1 MCCVLNNN
9 DVRERKRPQK
19 HNNKSL
25 LLKKKTEERSFERK
39 NASDF
44 RVFFFSF
51 KIPLQRKA
59 HNAEEENFVVR
70 EISLQTNKQT
80 TRKERTNKREKR
92 TKREKIMASSLS
104 SSSLLQVLSFS
115 KASSFG
121 GRARRRRSKRST
133 NHHPLTK
140 ISADASAHSNNKNDD
155 DSEDENDEN
164 EEKKSFFFS
173 TTTTIESTRGRRR
186 RSRAANTSNNMNN
199 NSSQEEEELSSTI
212 IRNSV
217 IKNSNKSSSSSQ
229 SSAFEL
235 AGGFLYVRN
244 FFEKEDFE
252 KIARACDDLR
262 KHLKEEKRVC
272 ANSRLGVMVPEEDVV
287 HQMCCSEFAAEKL
300 RELVLSDEEK
310 LDAKKRNA
318 LKPSDVPVEYRIYP
332 FGGSMDWHRDVALYT
347 EPQFEIVCTIHNSSD
362 SRTEWKDVD
371 TGRRRGIRSEPNSVL
386 IVQADSV
393 VHRVTPIT
401 KGERSIVKFAYS
413 TTNEKTVDY
422 YDNLLTYND
431 DYEPTEG
438 SNGKRAATTSSS
450 SSSTSE
456 NFPSPH

>member
-1 MCCVLNNN
+1 MTFLLRTEGVKEETPKTTSVKKN
-9 DVRERKRPQK
+9 REAREKIHQSK
-19 HNNKSL
+19 
-25 LLKKKTEERSFERK
+25 
-39 NASDF
+39 
-44 RVFFFSF
+44 FFHSV
-51 KIPLQRKA
+51 PLQRKS
-59 HNAEEENFVVR
+59 NRGGKLQER
-70 EISLQTNKQT
+70 SLFKQQQQQQN
-80 TRKERTNKREKR
+80 TRGQKRER
-92 TKREKIMASSLS
+92 TKRKIMAHASSLS
-104 SSSLLQVLSFS
+104 SSSLLVRSFS
-115 KASSFG
+115 KASFG
-121 GRARRRRSKRST
+121 GRGRRRRSKRS
-133 NHHPLTK
+133 NNPLTK
-140 ISADASAHSNNKNDD
+140 ISADSSAHSNNTNDD

-164 EEKKSFFFS
+164 DEKKSFFFS
-173 TTTTIESTRGRRR
+173 TTTTIDSTRGRRR
-186 RSRAANTSNNMNN
+186 RSRAANNSNNINN

-300 RELVLSDEEK
+300 RALVLSDEEK

>member
-1 MCCVLNNN
+1 M
-9 DVRERKRPQK
+9 
-19 HNNKSL
+19 
-25 LLKKKTEERSFERK
+25 
-39 NASDF
+39 
-44 RVFFFSF
+44 
-51 KIPLQRKA
+51 A
-59 HNAEEENFVVR
+59 HV
-70 EISLQTNKQT
+70 
-80 TRKERTNKREKR
+80 
-92 TKREKIMASSLS
+92 ASSLS
-104 SSSLLQVLSFS
+104 SSSLLVLSFS

-121 GRARRRRSKRST
+121 GRRRRRSKRST
-133 NHHPLTK
+133 NHPLTK
-140 ISADASAHSNNKNDD
+140 ISADSSSAHSNNTNED
-155 DSEDENDEN
+155 DSEDECDENNDEKK
-164 EEKKSFFFS
+164 KKSFFFS
-173 TTTTIESTRGRRR
+173 TTTTIDSTRGRRR
-186 RSRAANTSNNMNN
+186 RSRAANTSNNINN
-199 NSSQEEEELSSTI
+199 NSSQEEEEELSSAI

-310 LDAKKRNA
+310 LDANKRNA

>member
-1 MCCVLNNN
+1 MN
-9 DVRERKRPQK
+9 ERDPK
-19 HNNKSL
+19 NKQQVSL
-25 LLKKKTEERSFERK
+25 VKKKQKRSFKRK
-39 NASDF
+39 NAIT
-44 RVFFFSF
+44 RVFFFRSKF
-51 KIPLQRKA
+51 LFREK
-59 HNAEEENFVVR
+59 HTTEEENFVVKR
-70 EISLQTNKQT
+70 DLSSNKQT
-80 TRKERTNKREKR
+80 TQARTNKREKR
-92 TKREKIMASSLS
+92 TKQKIMASSLS
-104 SSSLLQVLSFS
+104 SSSLLVLSFS
-115 KASSFG
+115 KASKSFG
-121 GRARRRRSKRST
+121 GRRRRRSKRST

-140 ISADASAHSNNKNDD
+140 ISADASSSAHSNNTNEED
-155 DSEDENDEN
+155 DSEDEFFDENNNDEKK
-164 EEKKSFFFS
+164 KKSFFFS
-173 TTTTIESTRGRRR
+173 TTTTIDSTRGRRR

-199 NSSQEEEELSSTI
+199 NSSQEEELSSTI

-310 LDAKKRNA
+310 LDANKRNA

>member
-1 MCCVLNNN
+1 M
-9 DVRERKRPQK
+9 
-19 HNNKSL
+19 
-25 LLKKKTEERSFERK
+25 
-39 NASDF
+39 
-44 RVFFFSF
+44 
-51 KIPLQRKA
+51 A
-59 HNAEEENFVVR
+59 H
-70 EISLQTNKQT
+70 K
-80 TRKERTNKREKR
+80 
-92 TKREKIMASSLS
+92 MASSLS
-104 SSSLLQVLSFS
+104 SSSLLVLSFS
-115 KASSFG
+115 KESSSFG
-121 GRARRRRSKRST
+121 GRRRRRSKRST
-133 NHHPLTK
+133 NHPLTK
-140 ISADASAHSNNKNDD
+140 ISADSSSAHSNNTNED
-155 DSEDENDEN
+155 DSEDECDENNDEKK
-164 EEKKSFFFS
+164 KKSFFFS

-186 RSRAANTSNNMNN
+186 RSRAANTSNNINN
-199 NSSQEEEELSSTI
+199 NSSQEEEEELSSAI

>member
-1 MCCVLNNN
+1 M
-9 DVRERKRPQK
+9 
-19 HNNKSL
+19 
-25 LLKKKTEERSFERK
+25 
-39 NASDF
+39 
-44 RVFFFSF
+44 
-51 KIPLQRKA
+51 A
-59 HNAEEENFVVR
+59 HV
-70 EISLQTNKQT
+70 
-80 TRKERTNKREKR
+80 
-92 TKREKIMASSLS
+92 ASSLS
-104 SSSLLQVLSFS
+104 SSSLLVLSFS

-121 GRARRRRSKRST
+121 GRRRRRSKRST
-133 NHHPLTK
+133 NHPLTK
-140 ISADASAHSNNKNDD
+140 ISADSSSAHSNNTNED
-155 DSEDENDEN
+155 DSEDECDENNDEKK
-164 EEKKSFFFS
+164 KKSFFFS

-186 RSRAANTSNNMNN
+186 RSRAANTSNNINN
-199 NSSQEEEELSSTI
+199 NSSQEEEEELSSAI

-431 DYEPTEG
+431 DYEPTQG

>member
-1 MCCVLNNN
+1 M
-9 DVRERKRPQK
+9 
-19 HNNKSL
+19 
-25 LLKKKTEERSFERK
+25 
-39 NASDF
+39 
-44 RVFFFSF
+44 
-51 KIPLQRKA
+51 A
-59 HNAEEENFVVR
+59 HV
-70 EISLQTNKQT
+70 
-80 TRKERTNKREKR
+80 
-92 TKREKIMASSLS
+92 ASSLS
-104 SSSLLQVLSFS
+104 SSSHLLVLSFS
-115 KASSFG
+115 KASKFG
-121 GRARRRRSKRST
+121 GRGRRRRSKRS
-133 NHHPLTK
+133 NDPLTK
-140 ISADASAHSNNKNDD
+140 ISADSSSSANSNNDNDD
-155 DSEDENDEN
+155 DSEEENDEKN
-164 EEKKSFFFS
+164 EKKSFFFS
-173 TTTTIESTRGRRR
+173 TTTTTTIDSTRGRRR
-186 RSRAANTSNNMNN
+186 RSRAANNNNNNINN
-199 NSSQEEEELSSTI
+199 NSSQEEEEELSSTI

-300 RELVLSDEEK
+300 RELVLSGEERR
-310 LDAKKRNA
+310 DAKKRHA

>member
-1 MCCVLNNN
+1 M
-9 DVRERKRPQK
+9 
-19 HNNKSL
+19 
-25 LLKKKTEERSFERK
+25 
-39 NASDF
+39 
-44 RVFFFSF
+44 
-51 KIPLQRKA
+51 A
-59 HNAEEENFVVR
+59 HV
-70 EISLQTNKQT
+70 
-80 TRKERTNKREKR
+80 
-92 TKREKIMASSLS
+92 ASSLS
-104 SSSLLQVLSFS
+104 SSSLLVLSFS

-121 GRARRRRSKRST
+121 GRRRRRSKRST
-133 NHHPLTK
+133 NHPLTK
-140 ISADASAHSNNKNDD
+140 ISADSSSAHSNNTNED
-155 DSEDENDEN
+155 DSEDECDENNDEKK
-164 EEKKSFFFS
+164 KKSFFFS

-186 RSRAANTSNNMNN
+186 RSRAANTSNNINN
-199 NSSQEEEELSSTI
+199 NSSQEEEEELSSAI

>member
-1 MCCVLNNN
+1 M
-9 DVRERKRPQK
+9 Q
-19 HNNKSL
+19 SL
-25 LLKKKTEERSFERK
+25 ES
-39 NASDF
+39 
-44 RVFFFSF
+44 FFFRSKF
-51 KIPLQRKA
+51 LFREK
-59 HNAEEENFVVR
+59 HTTEEENFVVR
-70 EISLQTNKQT
+70 EISLQTNKQHKRGQT
-80 TRKERTNKREKR
+80 KERREQN
-92 TKREKIMASSLS
+92 EKIMASSLS
-104 SSSLLQVLSFS
+104 SSSLLVRSFS
-115 KASSFG
+115 KASKSFG
-121 GRARRRRSKRST
+121 GRRRRRSKRST

-140 ISADASAHSNNKNDD
+140 ISADASSSAHSNNTNEED
-155 DSEDENDEN
+155 DSEDEFFDENNNDEKK
-164 EEKKSFFFS
+164 KKSFFFS

-310 LDAKKRNA
+310 LDANKRNA

>member
-1 MCCVLNNN
+1 M
-9 DVRERKRPQK
+9 
-19 HNNKSL
+19 
-25 LLKKKTEERSFERK
+25 
-39 NASDF
+39 
-44 RVFFFSF
+44 
-51 KIPLQRKA
+51 A
-59 HNAEEENFVVR
+59 HV
-70 EISLQTNKQT
+70 
-80 TRKERTNKREKR
+80 
-92 TKREKIMASSLS
+92 ASSLS
-104 SSSLLQVLSFS
+104 SSSLLVLSFS

-121 GRARRRRSKRST
+121 GRRRRRSKRST
-133 NHHPLTK
+133 NHPLTK
-140 ISADASAHSNNKNDD
+140 ISADSSSAHSNNTNED
-155 DSEDENDEN
+155 DSEDECDENNDEKK
-164 EEKKSFFFS
+164 KKSFFFS
-173 TTTTIESTRGRRR
+173 TTTAIESTRGRRR
-186 RSRAANTSNNMNN
+186 RSRAANTSNNINN
-199 NSSQEEEELSSTI
+199 NSSQEEEEELSSAI

-217 IKNSNKSSSSSQ
+217 IKNSNKSSFSSQ

-310 LDAKKRNA
+310 LDANKRNA

>member
-1 MCCVLNNN
+1 MAHL
-9 DVRERKRPQK
+9 
-19 HNNKSL
+19 HAFSSL
-25 LLKKKTEERSFERK
+25 LSFSPF
-39 NASDF
+39 N
-44 RVFFFSF
+44 
-51 KIPLQRKA
+51 
-59 HNAEEENFVVR
+59 N
-70 EISLQTNKQT
+70 
-80 TRKERTNKREKR
+80 
-92 TKREKIMASSLS
+92 S
-104 SSSLLQVLSFS
+104 SSSFS
-115 KASSFG
+115 KG
-121 GRARRRRSKRST
+121 RRRRRKRS
-133 NHHPLTK
+133 NNPLTK
-140 ISADASAHSNNKNDD
+140 ISADSSARSTLNSSSSLNKDD
-155 DSEDENDEN
+155 DDENENDEN
-164 EEKKSFFFS
+164 NEKKSFFFS
-173 TTTTIESTRGRRR
+173 TTIDSTRRRR
-186 RSRAANTSNNMNN
+186 RSRAANINNNNIN
-199 NSSQEEEELSSTI
+199 NSSQEEEELKSSTI

-217 IKNSNKSSSSSQ
+217 IKNSKKSSSSSS

-300 RELVLSDEEK
+300 RALVLSDEEK
-310 LDAKKRNA
+310 RDAKKRHA

-450 SSSTSE
+450 SSTSE

>member
-1 MCCVLNNN
+1 MH
-9 DVRERKRPQK
+9 Q
-19 HNNKSL
+19 
-25 LLKKKTEERSFERK
+25 T
-39 NASDF
+39 F

-51 KIPLQRKA
+51 KIHLQRKA
-59 HNAEEENFVVR
+59 HNA
-70 EISLQTNKQT
+70 
-80 TRKERTNKREKR
+80 RKERTNKREKR

-173 TTTTIESTRGRRR
+173 TTTTIDSTRGRRR
-186 RSRAANTSNNMNN
+186 RSRAANTSNNINN
-199 NSSQEEEELSSTI
+199 NSSQEEEEELSSTI

-235 AGGFLYVRN
+235 SGGFLYVRN

>member
-1 MCCVLNNN
+1 MKERDPKNKKQRGACYKKNREEREKNFVCFFEKKFNRFFVLFFESSSDEKRRGKLQEERDLSSNDDDDDNNN
-9 DVRERKRPQK
+9 DNKTREYYKRER
-19 HNNKSL
+19 
-25 LLKKKTEERSFERK
+25 EREPTR
-39 NASDF
+39 
-44 RVFFFSF
+44 
-51 KIPLQRKA
+51 
-59 HNAEEENFVVR
+59 R
-70 EISLQTNKQT
+70 EI
-80 TRKERTNKREKR
+80 
-92 TKREKIMASSLS
+92 MAHASSLS
-104 SSSLLQVLSFS
+104 SSSLLRVLSFS
-115 KASSFG
+115 KVSSFG

-133 NHHPLTK
+133 NHPLTK

-173 TTTTIESTRGRRR
+173 TTTTIDSTRGRRR
-186 RSRAANTSNNMNN
+186 RSRAANNNKNMNN

-217 IKNSNKSSSSSQ
+217 IKNSNKSSSSSSQ

-235 AGGFLYVRN
+235 SGGFLYVRN

-287 HQMCCSEFAAEKL
+287 HQICCSEFAAEKL

>member
-1 MCCVLNNN
+1 M
-9 DVRERKRPQK
+9 
-19 HNNKSL
+19 
-25 LLKKKTEERSFERK
+25 
-39 NASDF
+39 
-44 RVFFFSF
+44 
-51 KIPLQRKA
+51 A
-59 HNAEEENFVVR
+59 HV
-70 EISLQTNKQT
+70 
-80 TRKERTNKREKR
+80 
-92 TKREKIMASSLS
+92 ASSLS
-104 SSSLLQVLSFS
+104 SSSLLVLSFS
-115 KASSFG
+115 KASFG
-121 GRARRRRSKRST
+121 GRRRRRSKRST
-133 NHHPLTK
+133 NHPLTK
-140 ISADASAHSNNKNDD
+140 ISADSSAHSNNTNED
-155 DSEDENDEN
+155 DSEDECDENNDEK
-164 EEKKSFFFS
+164 KKSFFFS
-173 TTTTIESTRGRRR
+173 TTTTIDSTRGRRR
-186 RSRAANTSNNMNN
+186 RSRAANTSNNINN

>member
-1 MCCVLNNN
+1 M
-9 DVRERKRPQK
+9 
-19 HNNKSL
+19 
-25 LLKKKTEERSFERK
+25 
-39 NASDF
+39 
-44 RVFFFSF
+44 
-51 KIPLQRKA
+51 A
-59 HNAEEENFVVR
+59 HV
-70 EISLQTNKQT
+70 
-80 TRKERTNKREKR
+80 
-92 TKREKIMASSLS
+92 ASSLS
-104 SSSLLQVLSFS
+104 SSSLLVLSFS

-121 GRARRRRSKRST
+121 GRRRRRSKRST

-140 ISADASAHSNNKNDD
+140 ISADSSSAHSNNTNED
-155 DSEDENDEN
+155 DSEDECDENNDEKK
-164 EEKKSFFFS
+164 KKSFFFS

-186 RSRAANTSNNMNN
+186 RSRAANTSNNINN
-199 NSSQEEEELSSTI
+199 NSSQEEEEELSSTI

-217 IKNSNKSSSSSQ
+217 IKNSNKSSSSSSQ

-235 AGGFLYVRN
+235 SGGFLYVRN

>member
-1 MCCVLNNN
+1 M
-9 DVRERKRPQK
+9 
-19 HNNKSL
+19 
-25 LLKKKTEERSFERK
+25 
-39 NASDF
+39 
-44 RVFFFSF
+44 
-51 KIPLQRKA
+51 A
-59 HNAEEENFVVR
+59 HV
-70 EISLQTNKQT
+70 
-80 TRKERTNKREKR
+80 
-92 TKREKIMASSLS
+92 ASSLS
-104 SSSLLQVLSFS
+104 SSSLLVLSFS

-121 GRARRRRSKRST
+121 GRRRRRSKRST
-133 NHHPLTK
+133 NHPLTK
-140 ISADASAHSNNKNDD
+140 ISADSSSAHSNNTNED
-155 DSEDENDEN
+155 DSEDECDENNDEKK
-164 EEKKSFFFS
+164 KKSFFFS

-186 RSRAANTSNNMNN
+186 RSRAANTSNNINN
-199 NSSQEEEELSSTI
+199 NSSQEEEEELSSTI

-300 RELVLSDEEK
+300 RELVLSDKEK

>member
-1 MCCVLNNN
+1 
-9 DVRERKRPQK
+9 
-19 HNNKSL
+19 
-25 LLKKKTEERSFERK
+25 
-39 NASDF
+39 
-44 RVFFFSF
+44 
-51 KIPLQRKA
+51 
-59 HNAEEENFVVR
+59 
-70 EISLQTNKQT
+70 
-80 TRKERTNKREKR
+80 
-92 TKREKIMASSLS
+92 MASSLS

-173 TTTTIESTRGRRR
+173 TTTTIDSTRGRRR

>member
-1 MCCVLNNN
+1 M
-9 DVRERKRPQK
+9 
-19 HNNKSL
+19 
-25 LLKKKTEERSFERK
+25 
-39 NASDF
+39 
-44 RVFFFSF
+44 
-51 KIPLQRKA
+51 A
-59 HNAEEENFVVR
+59 HV
-70 EISLQTNKQT
+70 
-80 TRKERTNKREKR
+80 
-92 TKREKIMASSLS
+92 ASSLS
-104 SSSLLQVLSFS
+104 SSSLLVLSIS

-121 GRARRRRSKRST
+121 GRRRRRSKRST
-133 NHHPLTK
+133 NHPLTK
-140 ISADASAHSNNKNDD
+140 ISADSSSAHSNNTNED
-155 DSEDENDEN
+155 DSEDECDENNDEKK
-164 EEKKSFFFS
+164 KKSFFFS
-173 TTTTIESTRGRRR
+173 TTTTIDSTRGRRR
-186 RSRAANTSNNMNN
+186 RSRAANNNKNMNN

>member
-1 MCCVLNNN
+1 M
-9 DVRERKRPQK
+9 
-19 HNNKSL
+19 
-25 LLKKKTEERSFERK
+25 
-39 NASDF
+39 
-44 RVFFFSF
+44 
-51 KIPLQRKA
+51 A
-59 HNAEEENFVVR
+59 HV
-70 EISLQTNKQT
+70 
-80 TRKERTNKREKR
+80 
-92 TKREKIMASSLS
+92 ASSLS
-104 SSSLLQVLSFS
+104 SSSLLVLSFS

-121 GRARRRRSKRST
+121 ERRRRRSKRST
-133 NHHPLTK
+133 NHPLTK
-140 ISADASAHSNNKNDD
+140 ISADSSSAHSNNTNED
-155 DSEDENDEN
+155 DSEDECDENNDEKK
-164 EEKKSFFFS
+164 KKSFFFS
-173 TTTTIESTRGRRR
+173 TTTTIDSTRGRRR

>member
-1 MCCVLNNN
+1 
-9 DVRERKRPQK
+9 
-19 HNNKSL
+19 
-25 LLKKKTEERSFERK
+25 
-39 NASDF
+39 
-44 RVFFFSF
+44 
-51 KIPLQRKA
+51 
-59 HNAEEENFVVR
+59 
-70 EISLQTNKQT
+70 
-80 TRKERTNKREKR
+80 
-92 TKREKIMASSLS
+92 MASSLS

-186 RSRAANTSNNMNN
+186 RSRGANTSNNINN
-199 NSSQEEEELSSTI
+199 NSSQEEEEELSSTI

>member
-1 MCCVLNNN
+1 M
-9 DVRERKRPQK
+9 RKRK
-19 HNNKSL
+19 G
-25 LLKKKTEERSFERK
+25 KKEK
-39 NASDF
+39 
-44 RVFFFSF
+44 
-51 KIPLQRKA
+51 
-59 HNAEEENFVVR
+59 R
-70 EISLQTNKQT
+70 ED
-80 TRKERTNKREKR
+80 KREKR
-92 TKREKIMASSLS
+92 TKQKIMAHVASSLS
-104 SSSLLQVLSFS
+104 SSSLLVLSFS

-121 GRARRRRSKRST
+121 GRRRRRSKRST
-133 NHHPLTK
+133 NHPLTK
-140 ISADASAHSNNKNDD
+140 ISADSSSAHSNNTNED
-155 DSEDENDEN
+155 DSEDECDENNDEKK
-164 EEKKSFFFS
+164 KKSFFFS
-173 TTTTIESTRGRRR
+173 TTTTIDSTRGRRR
-186 RSRAANTSNNMNN
+186 RSRAANTSNNINN

>member
-1 MCCVLNNN
+1 ML
-9 DVRERKRPQK
+9 
-19 HNNKSL
+19 
-25 LLKKKTEERSFERK
+25 KKTEKLEK
-39 NASDF
+39 KCIT
-44 RVFFFSF
+44 RVNFFFSF
-51 KIPLQRKA
+51 DSSSEKITLL
-59 HNAEEENFVVR
+59 EEENFVIRR
-70 EISLQTNKQT
+70 EISLQTNKQQHK
-80 TRKERTNKREKR
+80 REDKREKR
-92 TKREKIMASSLS
+92 TKQKIMAHVASSLS
-104 SSSLLQVLSFS
+104 SSSLLVLSFS

-121 GRARRRRSKRST
+121 GRRRRRSKRST
-133 NHHPLTK
+133 NHPLTK
-140 ISADASAHSNNKNDD
+140 ISADSSSAHSNNTNED
-155 DSEDENDEN
+155 DSEDECDENNDEKK
-164 EEKKSFFFS
+164 KKSFFFS
-173 TTTTIESTRGRRR
+173 TTTTIDSTRGRRR
-186 RSRAANTSNNMNN
+186 RSRAANTSNNINN
-199 NSSQEEEELSSTI
+199 NSSQEEEEELSSTI

>member
-1 MCCVLNNN
+1 
-9 DVRERKRPQK
+9 
-19 HNNKSL
+19 
-25 LLKKKTEERSFERK
+25 
-39 NASDF
+39 
-44 RVFFFSF
+44 
-51 KIPLQRKA
+51 
-59 HNAEEENFVVR
+59 
-70 EISLQTNKQT
+70 
-80 TRKERTNKREKR
+80 
-92 TKREKIMASSLS
+92 MASSLS
-104 SSSLLQVLSFS
+104 SSSLLVLSFS
-115 KASSFG
+115 KKSSFG
-121 GRARRRRSKRST
+121 GRRRRRSKRST

-140 ISADASAHSNNKNDD
+140 ISADASSSAHSNNTNEED
-155 DSEDENDEN
+155 DSEDEFFDEN
-164 EEKKSFFFS
+164 NDDEKKKKSFFFS
-173 TTTTIESTRGRRR
+173 TTTTTIDSTRGRRR

-199 NSSQEEEELSSTI
+199 NSSQEEELSSTI

-310 LDAKKRNA
+310 LDANKRNA

>member
-1 MCCVLNNN
+1 MHHSSQL
-9 DVRERKRPQK
+9 
-19 HNNKSL
+19 
-25 LLKKKTEERSFERK
+25 
-39 NASDF
+39 
-44 RVFFFSF
+44 FFFVRF
-51 KIPLQRKA
+51 LFREN
-59 HNAEEENFVVR
+59 HTEEENFVIR
-70 EISLQTNKQT
+70 EISLQTNKQQHK
-80 TRKERTNKREKR
+80 REDKREKR
-92 TKREKIMASSLS
+92 TKQKIMAHVASSLS
-104 SSSLLQVLSFS
+104 SSSLLVLSFS

-121 GRARRRRSKRST
+121 GRRRRRSKRST
-133 NHHPLTK
+133 NHPLTK
-140 ISADASAHSNNKNDD
+140 ISADSSSAHSNNTNED
-155 DSEDENDEN
+155 DSEDECDENNDEKKKK
-164 EEKKSFFFS
+164 KKSFFFS
-173 TTTTIESTRGRRR
+173 TTTTIDSTRGRRR
-186 RSRAANTSNNMNN
+186 RSRAANTSNNINN

>member
-1 MCCVLNNN
+1 M
-9 DVRERKRPQK
+9 
-19 HNNKSL
+19 
-25 LLKKKTEERSFERK
+25 
-39 NASDF
+39 
-44 RVFFFSF
+44 
-51 KIPLQRKA
+51 A
-59 HNAEEENFVVR
+59 HV
-70 EISLQTNKQT
+70 
-80 TRKERTNKREKR
+80 
-92 TKREKIMASSLS
+92 ASSLS
-104 SSSLLQVLSFS
+104 SSSLLVLSFS

-121 GRARRRRSKRST
+121 GRRRRRSKRST
-133 NHHPLTK
+133 NHPLTK
-140 ISADASAHSNNKNDD
+140 ISADSSSAHSNNTNED
-155 DSEDENDEN
+155 DSEDECDENNDEKK
-164 EEKKSFFFS
+164 KKSFFFS

-186 RSRAANTSNNMNN
+186 RSRAANTSNNINN
-199 NSSQEEEELSSTI
+199 NSSQEEEEELSSTI

-217 IKNSNKSSSSSQ
+217 IKNSNKSYSSSQ

-235 AGGFLYVRN
+235 SGGFLYVRN

>member
-1 MCCVLNNN
+1 M
-9 DVRERKRPQK
+9 
-19 HNNKSL
+19 
-25 LLKKKTEERSFERK
+25 
-39 NASDF
+39 
-44 RVFFFSF
+44 
-51 KIPLQRKA
+51 A
-59 HNAEEENFVVR
+59 HV
-70 EISLQTNKQT
+70 
-80 TRKERTNKREKR
+80 
-92 TKREKIMASSLS
+92 ASSLS
-104 SSSLLQVLSFS
+104 SSSLLVLSFS

-121 GRARRRRSKRST
+121 GRRRRRSKRST
-133 NHHPLTK
+133 NHPLTK
-140 ISADASAHSNNKNDD
+140 ISADSSSAHSNNTNED
-155 DSEDENDEN
+155 DSEDECDENNDEKK
-164 EEKKSFFFS
+164 KKSFFFS
-173 TTTTIESTRGRRR
+173 TTTTIDSTRGRRR
-186 RSRAANTSNNMNN
+186 RSRAANTSNNINN
-199 NSSQEEEELSSTI
+199 NSSQEEEEELSSTI

-310 LDAKKRNA
+310 LDANKRNA

>member
-1 MCCVLNNN
+1 MK
-9 DVRERKRPQK
+9 ETPKTQQQ
-19 HNNKSL
+19 SL
-25 LLKKKTEERSFERK
+25 LLKKNRRE
-39 NASDF
+39 ASREKMHQT

-59 HNAEEENFVVR
+59 HNGGGKLR
-70 EISLQTNKQT
+70 RKRDLSSNKQT
-80 TRKERTNKREKR
+80 TQARTNKREKR
-92 TKREKIMASSLS
+92 TKQKIMASSLS
-104 SSSLLQVLSFS
+104 SSSLLVLSFS
-115 KASSFG
+115 KASKSFG
-121 GRARRRRSKRST
+121 GRRRRSKRST

-140 ISADASAHSNNKNDD
+140 ISADASSSAHSNNTNEED
-155 DSEDENDEN
+155 DSEDEFFDEN
-164 EEKKSFFFS
+164 NDDEKKKKKSFFFS

-199 NSSQEEEELSSTI
+199 NSSQEEELSSTI

-310 LDAKKRNA
+310 LDANKRNA

>member
-1 MCCVLNNN
+1 MSAFLRKNSIDFFFLFFESSSDEKRRGKLQEERDLSSN
-9 DVRERKRPQK
+9 DDDDDNDNKTREYYKRER
-19 HNNKSL
+19 
-25 LLKKKTEERSFERK
+25 EREPTR
-39 NASDF
+39 
-44 RVFFFSF
+44 
-51 KIPLQRKA
+51 
-59 HNAEEENFVVR
+59 R
-70 EISLQTNKQT
+70 EI
-80 TRKERTNKREKR
+80 
-92 TKREKIMASSLS
+92 MAHASSLS
-104 SSSLLQVLSFS
+104 SSSLLRVLSFS
-115 KASSFG
+115 KVSSFG

-133 NHHPLTK
+133 NHPLTK

-173 TTTTIESTRGRRR
+173 TTTTIDSTRGRRR
-186 RSRAANTSNNMNN
+186 RSRAANNNKNMNN

-310 LDAKKRNA
+310 LDANKRNA